1 MATTCPAPAALFEN
15 EQDQKARRGAI
26 VACVNTSTVPAK
38 HWPERERFFRFWD
51 QRKRVVGLKHDS
63 VIAKMAGLDGSAPSG
78 WRSGRQRPSTA
89 SLKAIAPILET
100 SAQELWA
107 EAGLLAPADIQQA
120 KTPSIRDDLA
130 LIDRALRD
138 PNTPAEDL
146 VVIEA
151 TLELLMA
158 RLEGRAKRKKAV

>member
-1 MATTCPAPAALFEN
+1 MMKTCPAPADMFDN
-15 EQDQKARRGAI
+15 EHDQKPGASAI
-26 VACVNTSTVPAK
+26 VACVNTSTVPPK

-51 QRKRVVGLKHDS
+51 QRKKAVGLKHDS

-107 EAGLLAPADIQQA
+107 EAGLLSSADFQPTQA
-120 KTPSIRDDLA
+120 PSIRRDLA
-130 LIDRALRD
+130 LIDQAIHD
-138 PNTPAEDL
+138 PDTPAEDL

-151 TLELLMA
+151 TLEMLMA
-158 RLEGRAKRKKAV
+158 RIEARAKRKKVA

>member
-1 MATTCPAPAALFEN
+1 MT
-15 EQDQKARRGAI
+15 
-26 VACVNTSTVPAK
+26 CVNTSTVPAK
-38 HWPERERFFRFWD
+38 HWPERDDFFRFWD

-107 EAGLLAPADIQQA
+107 AAGLLTPADFQPVSA
-120 KTPSIRDDLA
+120 PSIREDLA
-130 LIDRALRD
+130 MLDRAIKD
-138 PNTPAEDL
+138 PNTPPEDL

-151 TLELLMA
+151 TLEMLMA
-158 RLEGRAKRKKAV
+158 RIEARAKRNAA

>member
-1 MATTCPAPAALFEN
+1 MSGPCTSPARLFVNEHDRQAA
-15 EQDQKARRGAI
+15 KAAI
-26 VACVNTSTVPAK
+26 VACVNTSAVPAK

-107 EAGLLAPADIQQA
+107 EAGLLAPADIQQV
-120 KTPSIRDDLA
+120 KTPSIREDLA
-130 LIDRALRD
+130 TIDRALRD
-138 PNTPAEDL
+138 PNTSAEDL

-151 TLELLMA
+151 TLEMLMA
-158 RLEGRAKRKKAV
+158 RLDSRATRKAA

>member
-1 MATTCPAPAALFEN
+1 M
-15 EQDQKARRGAI
+15 
-26 VACVNTSTVPAK
+26 ACVNTSTVPAK

-120 KTPSIRDDLA
+120 KSPTVRDDLA
-130 LIDRALRD
+130 MIDRAIKD
-138 PNTPAEDL
+138 PGTPADEL
-146 VVIEA
+146 LVIEA
-151 TLELLMA
+151 TLEMLMA
-158 RLEGRAKRKKAV
+158 RIEARAINKKAA

>member
-1 MATTCPAPAALFEN
+1 MMKTCPAPADLFDN
-15 EQDQKARRGAI
+15 EHDQKPSSGAI
-26 VACVNTSTVPAK
+26 VACVNTSTVPPK
-38 HWPERERFFRFWD
+38 HWPERESFFRFWD

-63 VIAKMAGLDGSAPSG
+63 VIAKLAGLDGSAPSG

-100 SAQELWA
+100 TAQELWA

-120 KTPSIRDDLA
+120 TTPSIRQDLA
-130 LIDRALRD
+130 VIDRALRD
-138 PNTPAEDL
+138 PSTPAEDL

-158 RLEGRAKRKKAV
+158 RLESRAKRKKAA

>member
-1 MATTCPAPAALFEN
+1 MSKTCPAPAALFEN
-15 EQDQKARRGAI
+15 EHDRKSRQGAI

-107 EAGLLAPADIQQA
+107 EAGLLAPADIQQT
-120 KTPSIRDDLA
+120 KTSSVREDLA
-130 LIDRALRD
+130 LIDRAIKD
-138 PNTPAEDL
+138 PDTPAEEL

-151 TLELLMA
+151 TLEMLMA
-158 RLEGRAKRKKAV
+158 RIEARAKRKKAV